1 MAFEVF
7 KAKRNA
13 RKARKEA
20 INYLDEFIRDKTI
33 SLTNIQDIETRKQT
47 EEEIAHLVSMREVM
61 RSKNELP
68 KWACVVIEGIMEFGS
83 AVGIYL
89 LRERAMNMGA
99 DKLTT
104 DAIGRVAKH

>member
-7 KAKRNA
+7 RAKRNA

-20 INYLDEFIRDKTI
+20 INYLDEFIRDKTM
-33 SLTNIQDIETRKQT
+33 SLASQDIDTRRQV
-47 EEEIAHLVSMREVM
+47 EDEIAHLVSMREVM

-89 LRERAMNMGA
+89 LREKAMNMGA

-104 DAIGRVAKH
+104 DAIGRVGKH